1 MHPQYM
7 QTNPALVSTISSLNI
22 FVSKIAAKGII
33 YTENSA
39 IHTGK
44 KIYDQLRKYITTSLT
59 GISLLFGW
67 IYNLFIATKSKL
79 NSSSYGKLLKSQN
92 HTSFPHCKVR
102 WKVSS
107 GFNTHEV
114 HE

>member
-22 FVSKIAAKGII
+22 FVSKIAAKGIR

-44 KIYDQLRKYITTSLT
+44 KKFMI
-59 GISLLFGW
+59 
-67 IYNLFIATKSKL
+67 N
-79 NSSSYGKLLKSQN
+79 
-92 HTSFPHCKVR
+92 
-102 WKVSS
+102 
-107 GFNTHEV
+107 
-114 HE
+114 